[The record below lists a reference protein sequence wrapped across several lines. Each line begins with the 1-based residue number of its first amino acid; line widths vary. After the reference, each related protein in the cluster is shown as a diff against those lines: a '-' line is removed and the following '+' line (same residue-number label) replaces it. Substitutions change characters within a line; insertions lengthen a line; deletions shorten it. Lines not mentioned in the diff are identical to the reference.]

1 MKLVPI
7 ILALSSSCHALEP
20 DKQQHALAGAAIGT
34 LGYVAARTVT
44 DNRWSAFALG
54 AVAAAGAG
62 AAKEWVYDRSRP
74 ESHTVDPRDFWWTV
88 GGGLGGSG
96 LAWGA
101 DIAIS
106 FDRDR
111 AAVFLSWEF

>member
-1 MKLVPI
+1 MRLIPLLLSI
-7 ILALSSSCHALEP
+7 SAALPALEP
-20 DKQQHALAGAAIGT
+20 DKRGHAIAGAAIGT
-34 LGYVAARTVT
+34 LGYAAARTVT

-54 AVAAAGAG
+54 VVAAAGAG
-62 AAKEWVYDRSRP
+62 AAKEWAYDRARP

-88 GGGLGGSG
+88 GGGFAGSG

-101 DIAIS
+101 DVAIS

-111 AAVFLSWEF
+111 AAVFLSWGF